1 MIDLWHEQKSTLER
15 ETTMKIGTK
24 KADTVEVRLVMTDP
38 MILLITQENDMLP
51 SKLDTLILVT
61 VDSIDSLIDKL
72 ETAKKIL
79 KGQ

>member
-1 MIDLWHEQKSTLER
+1 MIDLWHEQKSLLER

-24 KADTVEVRLVMTDP
+24 KADAVEVQMVGNNT
-38 MILLITQENDMLP
+38 IVLITQENDMLP
-51 SKLDTLILVT
+51 SKLDTILLVN

-72 ETAKKIL
+72 NAAKQRL